1 MNNDRTVVRRFAEV
15 NETPIVPP
23 CSRRCRSG
31 FTATTM
37 PRTTN
42 IFAGSRSVLQQWLPL
57 AMGMLTGIG
66 VSAGTPFAPE
76 GAQYQAAGSVVGD
89 QVSPAIAFRNSG
101 GWLAWQD
108 NSSDGVG
115 FGISAR
121 RLTSQLTGLS
131 SFRVNETT
139 AGDQENVQIALLPDG
154 GAFLVWQSGTPGAQ
168 SLMGRILKPDG
179 KFAGGEFLISSVN
192 SKNNR
197 EPSIAINKD
206 GAVMVVWASDSGD
219 GSMLG
224 VQAQL
229 YTSSGVASGDPIA
242 VNQFSKFHQRSPAV
256 ASLSDGNFVIVW
268 ISEHQRSEN
277 RVDVYARRIAAS
289 GTPLDDEFIV
299 NVTSKPCATPTVAP
313 LSGGGF
319 MAAWAEHD
327 FAVPGA
333 VWDVV
338 GRTYSSNG
346 PLASPGSINT
356 RRLGF
361 QGMPKLAATADCV
374 LAVYRSQGGDGY
386 GTGVSGR
393 WLSAGGDPLG
403 DEFVVNTQTAG
414 DQLTPTVASDGE
426 NRVVAL
432 WSTFGGSVRGMDI
445 AGQRFTRAATPLEA
459 PSAPY
464 VFAASSSRLLITF
477 AELSGLPVKQYE
489 LYLNGT
495 DVPVIVTSGSYSLG
509 GLTPNSTHV
518 IRLAYQLQDGRKSP
532 LSQPTSGKTWGEDG
546 NADGLPDDWQAITYG
561 TDTAKWPIPFA
572 DSDQDGAT
580 DREEFLAG
588 TDPKSAQSVLR
599 TSLTSTQQ
607 GVLLSW
613 NTRPGA
619 FYQVQSSSDL
629 KEWTNI
635 GAARLA
641 AGETDSIPVGD
652 QPNNSYYRVNLLR

>member
-1 MNNDRTVVRRFAEV
+1 
-15 NETPIVPP
+15 
-23 CSRRCRSG
+23 
-31 FTATTM
+31 
-37 PRTTN
+37 
-42 IFAGSRSVLQQWLPL
+42 
-57 AMGMLTGIG
+57 MGMLAGIG
-66 VSAGTPFAPE
+66 VSAGTPFVPE

-89 QVSPAIAFRNSG
+89 QVSPVIAFRPSG

-108 NSSDGVG
+108 NSTDGVG

-139 AGDQENVQIALLPDG
+139 VGDQENVQVVLLPDG

-168 SLMGRILKPDG
+168 SVMGRILKPDG
-179 KFAGGEFLISSVN
+179 KFAAGEFLISGGNTV
-192 SKNNR
+192 NNR

-206 GAVMVVWASDSGD
+206 GTVLVVWASDAGD
-219 GSMLG
+219 GNMLG
-224 VQAQL
+224 VQGQL
-229 YTSSGVASGDPIA
+229 YTTAGVPSGGSFAINQVA
-242 VNQFSKFHQRSPAV
+242 KFHQRSPAV
-256 ASLSDGNFVIVW
+256 ASLSDGNFVVVW

-277 RVDVYARRIAAS
+277 SVDVIARKISAS
-289 GTPLDDEFIV
+289 GAPLQNEFVV

-313 LSGGGF
+313 LIGGGF
-319 MAAWAEHD
+319 MTAWAEHD
-327 FAVPGA
+327 FSVPGA

-338 GRTYSSNG
+338 GRTYGVSG
-346 PLASPGSINT
+346 PLASPSSINT

-361 QGMPKLAATADCV
+361 QGMPKLAATADAV

-386 GTGVSGR
+386 GSGVSGR
-393 WLSAGGDPLG
+393 WLSAEGEPTGE
-403 DEFVVNTQTAG
+403 EFVVNTQTSG

-426 NRVVAL
+426 NRIVAL
-432 WSTFGGSVRGMDI
+432 WSTFGGSARGMDI
-445 AGQRFTRAATPLEA
+445 AGQRFTRAAIPLDA

-477 AELSGLPVKQYE
+477 PELSGLPIKQYE
-489 LYLNGT
+489 LYLNES
-495 DVPVIVTSGSYSLG
+495 DAPIVVTSGSYSLG
-509 GLTPNSTHV
+509 GLAPNSTHV
-518 IRLAYQLQDGRKSP
+518 VRLAYQLQDGRKSP
-532 LSQPTSGKTWGEDG
+532 LSQATSGKTWGEDG
-546 NADGLPDDWQAITYG
+546 NADGLPDDWQTITYG
-561 TDTAKWPIPFA
+561 TDSSKWPLPFT
-572 DSDQDGAT
+572 DSDQDGAS

-599 TSLTSTQQ
+599 TTLTSTQQ

-613 NTRPGA
+613 NSRPGA